1 MAQTLEQQRAA
12 YAWQCVQ
19 GCSKDYTNL
28 AKGAPALIMGNGLMQ
43 TLAFY
48 QSKGKHHHT
57 ALNGHLCAWLHKRRV
72 VASSTFP
79 EVMTNLHAADSSTYR
94 RATEETMDL
103 LKWIRQYA
111 PAVSGD

>member
-1 MAQTLEQQRAA
+1 MAHTLEQQRAA

-19 GCSKDYTNL
+19 SCTKDYTNL

-48 QSKGKHHHT
+48 ASKGKDHHK
-57 ALNGHLCAWLHKRRV
+57 ALNGHLCAWLQKRSIV
-72 VASSTFP
+72 TGTSFP
-79 EVMTNLHAADSSTYR
+79 EVMATLHKAESCTYR
-94 RATEETMDL
+94 CATEETMAL